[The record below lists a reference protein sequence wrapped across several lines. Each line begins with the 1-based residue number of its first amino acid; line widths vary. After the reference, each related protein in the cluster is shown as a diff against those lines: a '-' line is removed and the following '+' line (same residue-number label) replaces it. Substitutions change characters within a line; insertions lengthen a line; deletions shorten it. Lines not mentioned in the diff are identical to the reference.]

1 MVIDWLSMVQA
12 STNPVTSALD
22 SAARF
27 GPRAV
32 CDCHIGDAHR
42 GPLALD
48 RERAHDNAPKGLGL
62 ACLTQTPRVSTG
74 PLCRRRLTFADAQ
87 ASGAAVPEPVVEEM
101 DMKQSRRLLAACLI
115 AAFAPVALAHSDD
128 AAQKTRRELGRV
140 LFKTSCTAEAQQQ
153 FDRALAMLHSFYF
166 PETVKAFNA
175 IPETD
180 PGCAIAWWGIAI
192 SQRPNPLVGP
202 WDAATLKRGLDAV
215 QKGESIGA
223 KTQRERDWLAALKEF
238 YKDYDKVDQ
247 DTRTKNYEQAMGA
260 LSRKY
265 PNDVEAKVFHALALN
280 EIFDH
285 KSMAP
290 LTQAI
295 AILEPLD
302 KKYPDHPGITHYL
315 IHSYDFAPIA
325 QRGVP
330 AANKYA
336 KVAPAAPHAQHMPSH
351 IYSMVGMWQPSIDS
365 NLASVRVAT
374 EYAQQSKI
382 DGVLAGVP
390 HAYDFMEYAYLQL
403 GQDGKA
409 KALIDENAKIQKVV
423 GPVSAGNTARAAVPA
438 RYYLE
443 RQDWAGAAKLAPQG
457 LPFAPAEAITHFA
470 RAMGAAHLGDV
481 TAAQA
486 DIAKLKELRSGLLKA
501 NQGYWAEQVEVQV
514 LGAQAWVTRA
524 QGDKAEAQKLMRA
537 AADLEDGSEKHVA
550 MENRLYPMREL
561 LADMLLAD
569 GDAATALKEYEVS
582 MKNAPNRLRGWY
594 GAAKAATA
602 VGDAARVVRYSR
614 ALEQL
619 TQQGDGVRPEVLEM
633 RPFAQLA
640 QR

>member
-1 MVIDWLSMVQA
+1 MRHSI
-12 STNPVTSALD
+12 
-22 SAARF
+22 
-27 GPRAV
+27 
-32 CDCHIGDAHR
+32 
-42 GPLALD
+42 
-48 RERAHDNAPKGLGL
+48 K
-62 ACLTQTPRVSTG
+62 
-74 PLCRRRLTFADAQ
+74 
-87 ASGAAVPEPVVEEM
+87 
-101 DMKQSRRLLAACLI
+101 LLAAGLI
-115 AAFAPVALAHSDD
+115 AAFASNVCAHDGD
-128 AAQKTRRELGRV
+128 AAQGARRDLGRV
-140 LFKTSCTAEAQQQ
+140 LFETSCTAAAQQQ
-153 FDRALAMLHSFYF
+153 FDRALGMLHSFYF

-180 PGCAIAWWGIAI
+180 PACAIAYWGIAI

-202 WDAATLKRGLDAV
+202 FDAATLKRGLDAIE
-215 QKGESIGA
+215 KGESIGA
-223 KTQRERDWLAALKEF
+223 KTQRERDWLATLKEF

-247 DTRTKNYEQAMGA
+247 DTRTRNYEKAMLA

-265 PNDVEAKVFHALALN
+265 PKDVEAKVFHALALN

-290 LTQAI
+290 LMQAVS
-295 AILEPLD
+295 ILEPLD

-325 QRGVP
+325 QRGIP

-336 KVAPAAPHAQHMPSH
+336 RIAPAAPHAQHMPSH
-351 IYSMVGMWQPSIDS
+351 IYSMVGMWQPSIES
-365 NLASVRVAT
+365 NLASVKVAN
-374 EYAQQSKI
+374 EYAVKSKL

-390 HAYDFMEYAYLQL
+390 HAYDFMEYAHLQL
-403 GQDGKA
+403 GQDAKA
-409 KALIDENAKIQKVV
+409 KALIEESATIKKLV
-423 GPVSAGNTARAAVPA
+423 GPISVGNTARAAVPA

-443 RQDWAGAAKLAPQG
+443 RQDWAGAAQLQPQN

-470 RAMGAAHLGDV
+470 RAMGAGRLGNV
-481 TAAQA
+481 AAAQA
-486 DIAKLKELRSGLLKA
+486 DIAKLKELRESLLRT

-514 LGAQAWVTRA
+514 VGAQAWAMRA

-569 GDAATALKEYEVS
+569 GDAAMALKEYEAS
-582 MKNAPNRLRGWY
+582 MKNSPNRLRGWY

-602 VGDAARVVRYSR
+602 VGDATKVVRYSR
-614 ALEQL
+614 ALDHL
-619 TQQGDGVRPEVLEM
+619 TRKGDGDRPEVLEM
-633 RPFAQLA
+633 RQFAPLA